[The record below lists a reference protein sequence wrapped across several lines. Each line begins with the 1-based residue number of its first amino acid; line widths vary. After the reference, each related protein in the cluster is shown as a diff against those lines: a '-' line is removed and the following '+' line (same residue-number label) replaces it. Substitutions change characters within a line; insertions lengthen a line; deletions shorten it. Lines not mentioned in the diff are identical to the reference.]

1 MNNSDREEFD
11 AVIIAMAELFDR
23 KMSAIQLDLYFEAL
37 KDMSLEDFRK
47 SANTV
52 ARTCK
57 FFPKPVEFREQII
70 VGVDAQA
77 TLALD
82 KVQEAFWSAGV
93 YKSVVFD
100 DPVIHAVIDHLG
112 GWVKYC
118 NTPDHELKWW
128 KKDFE
133 KKYSHYASVI
143 NSLNPPKVLFGLYAE
158 DGHAT
163 EGVRRPMLMGDS
175 QKVLEWTGQKA
186 LPTALAEWDKE
197 VSR

>member
-1 MNNSDREEFD
+1 MDSQDRERFD
-11 AVIIAMAELFDR
+11 AVIVAMAELFDR

-47 SANTV
+47 AANTV

-70 VGVDAQA
+70 VGIDAQA

-82 KVQEAFWSAGV
+82 KVQKAFWDAGI

-112 GWVKYC
+112 GWIKYC
-118 NTPDHELKWW
+118 ETPDHELKWW

-133 KKYSHYASVI
+133 KKYIQYASMI
-143 NSLNPPKVLFGLYAE
+143 DALNPPKVLMGLYAE

-163 EGVRRPMLMGDS
+163 EEAQQPVLIGDR
-175 QKVLEWTGQKA
+175 QKALEWTGQKA
-186 LPTALAEWDKE
+186 LTE
-197 VSR
+197 